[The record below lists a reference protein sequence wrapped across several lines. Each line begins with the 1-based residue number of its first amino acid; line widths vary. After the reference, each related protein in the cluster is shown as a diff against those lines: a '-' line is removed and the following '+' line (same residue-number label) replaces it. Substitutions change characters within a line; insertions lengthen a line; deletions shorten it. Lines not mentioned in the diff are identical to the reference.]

1 MQMSAHTQHGTPY
14 RAPAL
19 SFPSSQHSEQ
29 RHIPL
34 DAISTVPSSLPI
46 YRGCRSR
53 LQPRLHQ
60 AAALCT
66 DWHWHIWGK
75 LQGQTGANSILLP
88 IPSLPLLPELCT
100 QRGSQTKTSRK
111 CPKKKPLRA
120 TQAVRQ
126 HQGEGGGLG
135 GGMAGDCSWPCGLS
149 PTAVVPQPDS
159 LCAHRPGGHTHAV
172 SVSSPSQRC
181 DNLLWKFFKGKN
193 LT

>member
-135 GGMAGDCSWPCGLS
+135 GHGWGLQLALWAQPHSCG
-149 PTAVVPQPDS
+149 PTARLTV
-159 LCAHRPGGHTHAV
+159 RPSARRPHA
-172 SVSSPSQRC
+172 RC
-181 DNLLWKFFKGKN
+181 QCE
-193 LT
+193 LTITTL